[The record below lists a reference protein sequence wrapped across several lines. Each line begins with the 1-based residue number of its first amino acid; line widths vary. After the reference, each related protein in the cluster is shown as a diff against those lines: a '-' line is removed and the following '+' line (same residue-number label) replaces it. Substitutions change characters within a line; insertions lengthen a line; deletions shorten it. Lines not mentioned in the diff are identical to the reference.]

1 MSGGK
6 KIKKLKK
13 KDCKIDRRL
22 GAPVA
27 VILALYQALSSKDR
41 AEL

>member
-1 MSGGK
+1 MSDGK
-6 KIKKLKK
+6 TKKE
-13 KDCKIDRRL
+13 KDRKIDRRL